1 MSDGVHLLTGHQET
15 NHITAIDEST
25 ATAAFFSNEN
35 SVITDDDSVDAI
47 PLTVNTTTGAV
58 TIGSFVALFCGRKVT
73 VDTASATYTRP
84 ASSSLYRRVSL
95 GILYAKDT
103 DNDDVE
109 DCTFVAYTSAT
120 DTTEADAADD
130 DTGAP
135 TVTTIGSST
144 TTAYMEL
151 FDLVVSS
158 DTVKRKSKT
167 YNRTQTLAE
176 VVDMADVARVVKAEE
191 SAIGTETYDTSYK
204 TFTFGKNIVEILNG
218 ARFAVLKM
226 AAEDT
231 TNVNTP
237 PLYAFYSGE
246 FYGTLSST
254 RLAFTA
260 PAFVSKDG
268 NQVCMAYKMM
278 WGGTLPNNIIKVSRV
293 NDDSFAPSA
302 QPWRYISIY
311 VWR

>member
-58 TIGSFVALFCGRKVT
+58 TIGSFVALFSGRKVT
-73 VDTASATYTRP
+73 VSTATATYTRP

-95 GILYAKDT
+95 GILYTKDT

-109 DCTFVAYTSAT
+109 DCTFAAYTSAT

-158 DTVKRKSKT
+158 DTVIRKSKT

-176 VVDMADVARVVKAEE
+176 IAEFETETANSITGLSSRINDAE
-191 SAIGTETYDTSYK
+191 SAQTAETTARQNADASLGNRVTALENWKNDAYESLYKLVRIQFSPKPGIGWSTHYDVVRCGETNYGVIANSSNEAIAYSVSVSADGSTVTASSNNNTVYADII
-204 TFTFGKNIVEILNG
+204 G
-218 ARFAVLKM
+218 
-226 AAEDT
+226 
-231 TNVNTP
+231 NV
-237 PLYAFYSGE
+237 
-246 FYGTLSST
+246 
-254 RLAFTA
+254 RI
-260 PAFVSKDG
+260 
-268 NQVCMAYKMM
+268 AY
-278 WGGTLPNNIIKVSRV
+278 
-293 NDDSFAPSA
+293 
-302 QPWRYISIY
+302 
-311 VWR
+311 

>member
-25 ATAAFFSNEN
+25 AMAAFFSNEN

-47 PLTVNTTTGAV
+47 PLTVNTTTGSV
-58 TIGSFVALFCGRKVT
+58 TIGSFVALFSGRKVT

-95 GILYAKDT
+95 GILYDKT
-103 DNDDVE
+103 DDVE

-135 TVTTIGSST
+135 STTSIGSAT

-158 DTVKRKSKT
+158 TTVAQLHKMYERTQPLAEIVDASEIARVKRAAESPIGYVSYDATYKS
-167 YNRTQTLAE
+167 
-176 VVDMADVARVVKAEE
+176 
-191 SAIGTETYDTSYK
+191 
-204 TFTFGKNIVEILNG
+204 FTFDKNIVEILNN

-226 AAEDT
+226 VVEDT
-231 TNVNTP
+231 TNTNTT

-246 FYGTLSST
+246 FYGTLNGV
-254 RLAFTA
+254 RYAFTA
-260 PAFVSKDG
+260 PAFVLKDG
-268 NQVCMAYKMM
+268 QYVNMAYQMT
-278 WGGTLPNNIIKVSRV
+278 WGGSLANNVIKVKGLG
-293 NDDSFAPSA
+293 DYSFTPHE
-302 QPWRYISIY
+302 QPWDYISIY

>member
-58 TIGSFVALFCGRKVT
+58 TIGSFVALFSGRKVT
-73 VDTASATYTRP
+73 VSTASATYTRP

-95 GILYAKDT
+95 GILYTKDT
-103 DNDDVE
+103 ENDDVE

-158 DTVKRKSKT
+158 TAVARKNKKNAVTVKYPSFVESMTNFSADINTRMTNAEAAQTAETTARQSADASLG
-167 YNRTQTLAE
+167 NRVTVLE
-176 VVDMADVARVVKAEE
+176 NWKNNADESNYKLVRIQFSPKPGIGWSTHYDVVKCGETNYGVIANSSNEAIAYSVSV
-191 SAIGTETYDTSYK
+191 SADGSTVTASSNNNTIYADIIGSVRIT
-204 TFTFGKNIVEILNG
+204 G
-218 ARFAVLKM
+218 
-226 AAEDT
+226 
-231 TNVNTP
+231 
-237 PLYAFYSGE
+237 
-246 FYGTLSST
+246 
-254 RLAFTA
+254 
-260 PAFVSKDG
+260 
-268 NQVCMAYKMM
+268 
-278 WGGTLPNNIIKVSRV
+278 
-293 NDDSFAPSA
+293 
-302 QPWRYISIY
+302 
-311 VWR
+311 

>member
-47 PLTVNTTTGAV
+47 PLTINTTTGAV
-58 TIGSFVALFCGRKVT
+58 TIGSFVALFSGRKVT
-73 VDTASATYTRP
+73 VSTATATYTRP

-95 GILYAKDT
+95 GILYTKDT

-144 TTAYMEL
+144 TTAYTEL

-176 VVDMADVARVVKAEE
+176 IAEFETEAANSITGLSSRMNDAESAQTAETTARQNADASLGNRVTALENWKNNADESNYKLVRIQFSPKPGIGWSTHYDVVKCGETNYGVIANSSNEAIAYSVSVSADGSTVTASSYNNTVYAEI
-191 SAIGTETYDTSYK
+191 IGSVRITD
-204 TFTFGKNIVEILNG
+204 
-218 ARFAVLKM
+218 
-226 AAEDT
+226 
-231 TNVNTP
+231 
-237 PLYAFYSGE
+237 
-246 FYGTLSST
+246 
-254 RLAFTA
+254 
-260 PAFVSKDG
+260 
-268 NQVCMAYKMM
+268 
-278 WGGTLPNNIIKVSRV
+278 
-293 NDDSFAPSA
+293 
-302 QPWRYISIY
+302 
-311 VWR
+311 